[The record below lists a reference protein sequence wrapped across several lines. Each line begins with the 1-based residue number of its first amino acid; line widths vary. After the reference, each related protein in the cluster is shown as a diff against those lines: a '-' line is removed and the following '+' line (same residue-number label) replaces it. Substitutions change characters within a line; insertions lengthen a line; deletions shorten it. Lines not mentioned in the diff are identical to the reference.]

1 MALKKDK
8 ESEYSYKG
16 SEYSYKGNEVKDCY
30 FMTRLKIYLT

>member
-8 ESEYSYKG
+8 ESEYSYN
-16 SEYSYKGNEVKDCY
+16 GNEVKDCY